1 MSPERLVN
9 AWLEIGLQAGVI
21 TALACVLA
29 LLSPRNFRA
38 GWLSFALLLMVA
50 HDALLLRLY
59 GLLPDLFPHSD
70 WNWMGKLLATAGLLL
85 VAALPALGWR
95 RSGLTLAQAPRSG
108 PAWWCLGLLTIV
120 LLGLAIWSGDG
131 RDSWDT
137 IAFQW
142 TMPGI
147 QEELFYRG
155 VLLLALNEAFRGRCS
170 VLGARIGWGGLLS
183 TVAFGLIHAL
193 FYGNDGVSFD
203 TAAFAMTAGPALLL
217 LWMRERTGSLVVPVL
232 AHNIVNGVF
241 VLF

>member
-9 AWLEIGLQAGVI
+9 AWLEIGLQVGVVG
-21 TALACVLA
+21 ALAGLLA
-29 LLSPRNFRA
+29 LLSPRNVRA
-38 GWLSFALLLMVA
+38 GWLLLALALMVV

-59 GLLPDLFPHSD
+59 GLLPDLFPGSD
-70 WNWMGKLLATAGLLL
+70 WNWTGKLLATAGLLL
-85 VAALPALGWR
+85 VAAWPALGWR
-95 RSGLTLAQAPRSG
+95 RSGWTLTQAPRSA
-108 PAWWCLGLLTIV
+108 PAWWCLGVLTIP
-120 LLGLAIWSGDG
+120 LLALAIWSGTSREDG
-131 RDSWDT
+131 DT

-142 TMPGI
+142 TMPGL

-155 VLLLALNEAFRGRCS
+155 VLLLALNEAFRARCQ

-203 TAAFAMTAGPALLL
+203 AVAFAMTAGPALLL

-232 AHNIVNGVF
+232 AHNVVNGVF